1 MTTMKKFNLD
11 DVKENSKIVDINE
24 VCFNPWNPKIK
35 RSKEYEKVKESVK
48 LNGLGM
54 PIVVREIE
62 DDNYKYQVLD
72 GEQRLTAAL
81 DLGYDKVWIVNL
93 GQVSDEEAK
102 SKTLWYEMAVPF
114 DKEQLGNL
122 LVDLV
127 GKVELPYT
135 DNEIEVITGIELETD
150 DISDDDFEDE
160 YNNTLKSFSVHVLP
174 ENKDFLKDEF
184 KKLNDDLSISDNTI
198 IMAAIKNLEATV
210 EHHGIEMVQKYI
222 DEEKEKEINFE

>member
-1 MTTMKKFNLD
+1 MKKFNLE

-114 DKEQLGNL
+114 DQEQLGKL

-127 GKVELPYT
+127 DKVELPYS
-135 DNEIEVITGIELETD
+135 DAEIEVISGVSLISED
-150 DISDDDFEDE
+150 DEDFEDDFEE
-160 YNNTLKSFSVHVLP
+160 KSNFTKFSVFMIKEWV
-174 ENKDFLKDEF
+174 DSLKD
-184 KKLNDDLSISDNTI
+184 KIKQIQNDFDCS
-198 IMAAIKNLEATV
+198 EGVATYYLMSQINV
-210 EHHGIEMVQKYI
+210 G
-222 DEEKEKEINFE
+222 EINGEEIAKLSEEESEKQF

>member
-1 MTTMKKFNLD
+1 MKKFNLE

-114 DKEQLGNL
+114 DQEQLGKL

-127 GKVELPYT
+127 DKVELPYS
-135 DNEIEVITGIELETD
+135 DAEIEVISGISLVSEDDEDFTD
-150 DISDDDFEDE
+150 DLFDDFEKKKKFVIE
-160 YNNTLKSFSVHVLP
+160 CSP
-174 ENKDFLKDEF
+174 ENL
-184 KKLNDDLSISDNTI
+184 DN
-198 IMAAIKNLEATV
+198 IKNKFNALYEEFNNNQEEDV
-210 EHHGIEMVQKYI
+210 EEEYFFMEMMNKWENQ
-222 DEEKEKEINFE
+222 N

>member
-1 MTTMKKFNLD
+1 MKKFNLE

-54 PIVVREIE
+54 PIVVREIQ

-160 YNNTLKSFSVHVLP
+160 YSNTLKSFSVHVLP

-198 IMAAIKNLEATV
+198 IMAAIKNLEATI
-210 EHHGIEMVQKYI
+210 EHHGIEMIQKYI

>member
-1 MTTMKKFNLD
+1 MKKFNLE

-114 DKEQLGNL
+114 DQEQLGKL

-127 GKVELPYT
+127 DKVELPYS
-135 DNEIEVITGIELETD
+135 DAEIEVISGISLVSEDDEDFTD
-150 DISDDDFEDE
+150 DLFDDSEKKKKFVIEC
-160 YNNTLKSFSVHVLP
+160 SP
-174 ENKDFLKDEF
+174 ENLDNIKSKFNALYEEF
-184 KKLNDDLSISDNTI
+184 NNSQEED
-198 IMAAIKNLEATV
+198 V
-210 EHHGIEMVQKYI
+210 EEEYFFMEMMNKWENQ
-222 DEEKEKEINFE
+222 N

>member
-1 MTTMKKFNLD
+1 MKKFNLE

-54 PIVVREIE
+54 PIVVREIQ

-198 IMAAIKNLEATV
+198 IMAAIKNLEATI
-210 EHHGIEMVQKYI
+210 EHHGIEMIQKYI

>member
-1 MTTMKKFNLD
+1 MTMMKKFNLE
-11 DVKENSKIVDINE
+11 DVKENSKIVDIND

-54 PIVVREIE
+54 PIVVREIQ

-114 DKEQLGNL
+114 DQEQLGKL

-127 GKVELPYT
+127 DKVELPYA
-135 DNEIEVITGIELETD
+135 DNEIEVITGISLVSEDDEDFTD
-150 DISDDDFEDE
+150 DLFDDSEKKKKFVIECSPENLDNIKNKF
-160 YNNTLKSFSVHVLP
+160 NTLYEEFNDNQE
-174 ENKDFLKDEF
+174 EN
-184 KKLNDDLSISDNTI
+184 
-198 IMAAIKNLEATV
+198 
-210 EHHGIEMVQKYI
+210 IE
-222 DEEKEKEINFE
+222 EEYFFMEMMNKWENQN

>member
-1 MTTMKKFNLD
+1 MKKFNLE

-114 DKEQLGNL
+114 DQEQLGKL

-127 GKVELPYT
+127 DKVELPYS
-135 DNEIEVITGIELETD
+135 DAEIEVISGVSLISED
-150 DISDDDFEDE
+150 DEDFEDDFEE
-160 YNNTLKSFSVHVLP
+160 KSNFTKFSVSMIKEWVDSLK
-174 ENKDFLKDEF
+174 NKIKQIQNDFDCSEGV
-184 KKLNDDLSISDNTI
+184 
-198 IMAAIKNLEATV
+198 ATYYLMNQINV
-210 EHHGIEMVQKYI
+210 G
-222 DEEKEKEINFE
+222 EINGEEIAKLSEEESEKQF

>member
-1 MTTMKKFNLD
+1 MKKFNLE

-54 PIVVREIE
+54 PIVVREINDE
-62 DDNYKYQVLD
+62 NYKYQVLD

-81 DLGYDKVWIVNL
+81 DLGYEQVWIVNL
-93 GQVSDEEAK
+93 GEVSDEEAK

-114 DKEQLGNL
+114 DQEQLGNL

-135 DNEIEVITGIELETD
+135 DAEVEVITGISLNAEDDEDFTD
-150 DISDDDFEDE
+150 DFDE
-160 YNNTLKSFSVHVLP
+160 KSNFTKLSVSMIKEWVD
-174 ENKDFLKDEF
+174 NLKD
-184 KKLNDDLSISDNTI
+184 KIKQIQNDFDCS
-198 IMAAIKNLEATV
+198 EGVATYYLMNQINV
-210 EHHGIEMVQKYI
+210 G
-222 DEEKEKEINFE
+222 EINGEEIAKLSEEESEKQF

>member
-1 MTTMKKFNLD
+1 MKKFNLE

-35 RSKEYEKVKESVK
+35 RSKEYEKVKESVR

-62 DDNYKYQVLD
+62 DDSYKYQVLD

-114 DKEQLGNL
+114 DKEQPGNL

-127 GKVELPYT
+127 GKEELPYT
-135 DNEIEVITGIELETD
+135 DNEIEVISGVSLISED
-150 DISDDDFEDE
+150 DEDFEDDFEE
-160 YNNTLKSFSVHVLP
+160 KSNFTKFSVSMIKEWVD
-174 ENKDFLKDEF
+174 NLKD
-184 KKLNDDLSISDNTI
+184 KIKQIQNDFDCS
-198 IMAAIKNLEATV
+198 EGVATYYLMNQINV
-210 EHHGIEMVQKYI
+210 G
-222 DEEKEKEINFE
+222 EINGEEIAKLSEEESEKQF

>member
-1 MTTMKKFNLD
+1 MKKFNLE

-35 RSKEYEKVKESVK
+35 RSKEYEKVKKSVE

-114 DKEQLGNL
+114 DQEQLGKL

-127 GKVELPYT
+127 DKVELPYS
-135 DNEIEVITGIELETD
+135 DAEIEVISGISLISED
-150 DISDDDFEDE
+150 DEDFEDDFEE
-160 YNNTLKSFSVHVLP
+160 KSNFTKFSVSMIK
-174 ENKDFLKDEF
+174 EWANNLKD
-184 KKLNDDLSISDNTI
+184 KVKQIQNDFDCS
-198 IMAAIKNLEATV
+198 EGVATYYLINQINV
-210 EHHGIEMVQKYI
+210 G
-222 DEEKEKEINFE
+222 EINGEEIAKLSEEESEKQF

>member
-1 MTTMKKFNLD
+1 MKKFNLE

-198 IMAAIKNLEATV
+198 IMAAIKNLEATI
-210 EHHGIEMVQKYI
+210 EHHGIEMIQKYI

>member
-1 MTTMKKFNLD
+1 MKKFNLD

-24 VCFNPWNPKIK
+24 VCFNPWNPKVK
-35 RSKEYEKVKESVK
+35 RSKEYEKVKKSVE

-81 DLGYDKVWIVNL
+81 DLGYDKIWIVNL

-114 DKEQLGNL
+114 DQEQLGKL
-122 LVDLV
+122 LVELV
-127 GKVELPYT
+127 DKVELPYT
-135 DNEIEVITGIELETD
+135 DNEIKVISGVELETD

-184 KKLNDDLSISDNTI
+184 KKLNDDLSISDNTV
-198 IMAAIKNLEATV
+198 IMTAVKNLEDTI
-210 EHHGIEMVQKYI
+210 EHHGIEMIQKYI

>member
-1 MTTMKKFNLD
+1 MKKFNLE

-135 DNEIEVITGIELETD
+135 DNEIEVITGIELETED
-150 DISDDDFEDE
+150 DEDFEDDFEE
-160 YNNTLKSFSVHVLP
+160 KSNFTKFSVFMIKEWV
-174 ENKDFLKDEF
+174 NSLKD
-184 KKLNDDLSISDNTI
+184 K
-198 IMAAIKNLEATV
+198 IKQIQEDFDCSEGVATYYLMNQINV
-210 EHHGIEMVQKYI
+210 G
-222 DEEKEKEINFE
+222 EINGEEIAKLSEEESEKQF

>member
-1 MTTMKKFNLD
+1 MKKFNLE

-198 IMAAIKNLEATV
+198 IMAAIKNLEDTI
-210 EHHGIEMVQKYI
+210 EHHGIEMIQKYI

>member
-1 MTTMKKFNLD
+1 MKKFNLE

-160 YNNTLKSFSVHVLP
+160 YSNTLKSFSIHVLP

-198 IMAAIKNLEATV
+198 IMAAIKNLEATI

-222 DEEKEKEINFE
+222 DGEKEKEINFE

>member
-1 MTTMKKFNLD
+1 MKKFNLE

-54 PIVVREIE
+54 PIVVREIQ

-127 GKVELPYT
+127 GKVELPYA
-135 DNEIEVITGIELETD
+135 DNEIEVITGISLNVED
-150 DISDDDFEDE
+150 DEDFEDDFEEKSNFTKFSVSMIKEWVD
-160 YNNTLKSFSVHVLP
+160 NLKS
-174 ENKDFLKDEF
+174 KIKQIQTDFDCSEGV
-184 KKLNDDLSISDNTI
+184 
-198 IMAAIKNLEATV
+198 ATYYLMNQINV
-210 EHHGIEMVQKYI
+210 G
-222 DEEKEKEINFE
+222 EINGEEIAKLSEEESEKQF

>member
-1 MTTMKKFNLD
+1 MKKFNLD

-184 KKLNDDLSISDNTI
+184 KKLNDDLSISDNTV
-198 IMAAIKNLEATV
+198 IMAAIKNLEATI
-210 EHHGIEMVQKYI
+210 EHHGIEMIQKYI

>member
-1 MTTMKKFNLD
+1 MKKFNLD

-24 VCFNPWNPKIK
+24 VCFNPWNPKVK
-35 RSKEYEKVKESVK
+35 RSKEYEKVKESVRV
-48 LNGLGM
+48 NGLSM
-54 PIVVREIE
+54 PIVVREIN

-81 DLGYDKVWIVNL
+81 DLGFDKIWIVDL
-93 GQVSDEEAK
+93 GEISDEEAK
-102 SKTLWYEMAVPF
+102 SKTIWMEMAVPF
-114 DKEQLGNL
+114 DQEQLGKL
-122 LVDLV
+122 LVELV
-127 GKVELPYT
+127 DKVELPYT
-135 DNEIEVITGIELETD
+135 NNEIQVISGVELETD

-184 KKLNDDLSISDNTI
+184 KKLNDDLSISDNTV
-198 IMAAIKNLEATV
+198 IMTAIKNLEDTI
-210 EHHGIEMVQKYI
+210 EHHGIEMIQKYI

>member
-1 MTTMKKFNLD
+1 MKKFNLE

-127 GKVELPYT
+127 GKVELPYA
-135 DNEIEVITGIELETD
+135 DNEIEVITGISLNAED
-150 DISDDDFEDE
+150 DEDFEDDFEE
-160 YNNTLKSFSVHVLP
+160 KSNFTKFSVSMIKEWVDNLK
-174 ENKDFLKDEF
+174 NKIKQIQTDFDCSEGV
-184 KKLNDDLSISDNTI
+184 
-198 IMAAIKNLEATV
+198 ATYYLMNQINV
-210 EHHGIEMVQKYI
+210 GEI
-222 DEEKEKEINFE
+222 DGEEINRLSEEESEKQF

>member
-1 MTTMKKFNLD
+1 MKKFNLE

-54 PIVVREIE
+54 PIVVREIQ

-127 GKVELPYT
+127 GKVELPYA
-135 DNEIEVITGIELETD
+135 DNEIEIITGIELETD
-150 DISDDDFEDE
+150 DVSDDDFEDE

-198 IMAAIKNLEATV
+198 IMAAIKNLEATI
-210 EHHGIEMVQKYI
+210 EHHGIEMIQKYI

>member
-1 MTTMKKFNLD
+1 MKKFNLE
-11 DVKENSKIVDINE
+11 DVKENSKIVDIND

-54 PIVVREIE
+54 PIVVREIQ

-114 DKEQLGNL
+114 DQEQLGKL

-127 GKVELPYT
+127 DKVELPYA
-135 DNEIEVITGIELETD
+135 DNEIEVITGISLVSEDDEDFTD
-150 DISDDDFEDE
+150 DLFDDSEKKKKFVIECSPENLDNIKNKF
-160 YNNTLKSFSVHVLP
+160 NTLYEEFNDNQE
-174 ENKDFLKDEF
+174 EN
-184 KKLNDDLSISDNTI
+184 
-198 IMAAIKNLEATV
+198 
-210 EHHGIEMVQKYI
+210 IE
-222 DEEKEKEINFE
+222 EEYFFMEMMNKWENQN

>member
-1 MTTMKKFNLD
+1 MKKFNLE

-62 DDNYKYQVLD
+62 DDNYRYQVLD

-127 GKVELPYT
+127 GKVELPYA
-135 DNEIEVITGIELETD
+135 DNEIEVITGISLNVED
-150 DISDDDFEDE
+150 DEDFEDDFEE
-160 YNNTLKSFSVHVLP
+160 KSNFTKFSVSMVKEWTNNLKSKIKQIQ
-174 ENKDFLKDEF
+174 NDFDCSEGV
-184 KKLNDDLSISDNTI
+184 
-198 IMAAIKNLEATV
+198 ATYYLMNQINV
-210 EHHGIEMVQKYI
+210 G
-222 DEEKEKEINFE
+222 EINGEEIAKLSEEESEKQF

>member
-1 MTTMKKFNLD
+1 MKKFNLD

-24 VCFNPWNPKIK
+24 VCFNPWNPKVK
-35 RSKEYEKVKESVK
+35 RSKEYEKVKKSVE

-81 DLGYDKVWIVNL
+81 DLGYDKIWIVNL

-114 DKEQLGNL
+114 DQEQLGKL
-122 LVDLV
+122 LVELV
-127 GKVELPYT
+127 DKVELPYT
-135 DNEIEVITGIELETD
+135 DNEIKVISGVDLETD

-184 KKLNDDLSISDNTI
+184 KKLNDDLSISDNTV
-198 IMAAIKNLEATV
+198 IMTAVKNLEDTI
-210 EHHGIEMVQKYI
+210 EHHGIEMIQKYI

>member
-1 MTTMKKFNLD
+1 MKKFNLE

-35 RSKEYEKVKESVK
+35 RSKEYEKVKESVR

-62 DDNYKYQVLD
+62 DDSYKYQVLD

-135 DNEIEVITGIELETD
+135 DNEIEVISGVSLISED
-150 DISDDDFEDE
+150 DEDFDDDDFKE
-160 YNNTLKSFSVHVLP
+160 KSNFTKFSVSMIKEWVD
-174 ENKDFLKDEF
+174 NLKD
-184 KKLNDDLSISDNTI
+184 KIKQIQNDFDCS
-198 IMAAIKNLEATV
+198 EGVATYYLMNQINV
-210 EHHGIEMVQKYI
+210 G
-222 DEEKEKEINFE
+222 EINGEEIAKLSEEESEKQF

>member
-1 MTTMKKFNLD
+1 MKKFNLE

-35 RSKEYEKVKESVK
+35 RSKEYEKVKESVR

-62 DDNYKYQVLD
+62 DDSYKYQVLD

-135 DNEIEVITGIELETD
+135 DNEIEVISGVSLISED
-150 DISDDDFEDE
+150 DEDFDDEDFEE
-160 YNNTLKSFSVHVLP
+160 KSNFTKFSVSMIKEWV
-174 ENKDFLKDEF
+174 NNLKD
-184 KKLNDDLSISDNTI
+184 KIKQIQNDFDCS
-198 IMAAIKNLEATV
+198 EGVATYYLMNQINV
-210 EHHGIEMVQKYI
+210 G
-222 DEEKEKEINFE
+222 EINGEEIAKLSEEESEKQF

>member
-1 MTTMKKFNLD
+1 MKKFNLE
-11 DVKENSKIVDINE
+11 DVKESSKIVDINE

-114 DKEQLGNL
+114 DQEQLGKL

-127 GKVELPYT
+127 DKVELPYS
-135 DNEIEVITGIELETD
+135 DAEIEVISGVSLISED
-150 DISDDDFEDE
+150 DEDFEDDFEE
-160 YNNTLKSFSVHVLP
+160 KSNFTKFSVFMIKEWVNNLK
-174 ENKDFLKDEF
+174 NKIKQIQTDFDCSEGV
-184 KKLNDDLSISDNTI
+184 
-198 IMAAIKNLEATV
+198 ATYYLMNQINV
-210 EHHGIEMVQKYI
+210 G
-222 DEEKEKEINFE
+222 EINGEEIAKLSEEESEKQF

>member
-1 MTTMKKFNLD
+1 MKKFNLE

-114 DKEQLGNL
+114 DKEQLGKL

-127 GKVELPYT
+127 DKVELPYS
-135 DNEIEVITGIELETD
+135 DAEIEVISGVELETD

-160 YNNTLKSFSVHVLP
+160 YSNTLKSFSVHVLP

-198 IMAAIKNLEATV
+198 IMTAIKNLKDTI
-210 EHHGIEMVQKYI
+210 EHHGIEMIQKYI

>member
-1 MTTMKKFNLD
+1 MKKFNLE

-81 DLGYDKVWIVNL
+81 DLGYDKIWIVNL

-114 DKEQLGNL
+114 DQEQLGKL

-127 GKVELPYT
+127 DKVELPYS
-135 DNEIEVITGIELETD
+135 DAEIEVISGISLISED
-150 DISDDDFEDE
+150 DEDFEDDFEE
-160 YNNTLKSFSVHVLP
+160 KSNFTKFSVSMIKEWV
-174 ENKDFLKDEF
+174 DSLKD
-184 KKLNDDLSISDNTI
+184 KIKQIQNDFDCSEGV
-198 IMAAIKNLEATV
+198 A
-210 EHHGIEMVQKYI
+210 KYYLMSQI
-222 DEEKEKEINFE
+222 NVGEINGEEIAKLSEEESEKQF

>member
-1 MTTMKKFNLD
+1 MKKFNLE

-135 DNEIEVITGIELETD
+135 DNEIEVISGVSLISED
-150 DISDDDFEDE
+150 DEDFEDDFDE
-160 YNNTLKSFSVHVLP
+160 KSNFTKFSVFMIK
-174 ENKDFLKDEF
+174 EWANNLKDKVKQIQEDF
-184 KKLNDDLSISDNTI
+184 DCS
-198 IMAAIKNLEATV
+198 EGVATYYLMNQINV
-210 EHHGIEMVQKYI
+210 G
-222 DEEKEKEINFE
+222 EINGEEIAKLSEEESEKQF